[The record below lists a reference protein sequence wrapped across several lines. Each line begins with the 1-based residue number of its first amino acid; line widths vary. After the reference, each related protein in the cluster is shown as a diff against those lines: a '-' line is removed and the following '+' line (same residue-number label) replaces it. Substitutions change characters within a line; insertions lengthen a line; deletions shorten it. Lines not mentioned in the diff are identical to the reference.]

1 MAAWDVVLLDPVVVW
16 YEGLL
21 QADPLTAEQV
31 AAALDL
37 LEAYGPSLGRP
48 LVDTLR
54 DSRLPNLKELR
65 PGSRGRDVDRGGDGS
80 MTRPRDEGGSTMA
93 RTWKGLRSEVVSD
106 GRLSEP
112 RVAEARAR
120 QLAEVRAHRL
130 AELREALGMTQVA
143 LAERLRV
150 SQSRVSRIER
160 GAIDHTQLETLRA
173 YLEALGGELEVSAR
187 FGDERI
193 LITS

>member
-1 MAAWDVVLLDPVVVW
+1 MMRPR
-16 YEGLL
+16 YEG
-21 QADPLTAEQV
+21 
-31 AAALDL
+31 
-37 LEAYGPSLGRP
+37 
-48 LVDTLR
+48 
-54 DSRLPNLKELR
+54 
-65 PGSRGRDVDRGGDGS
+65 GDA
-80 MTRPRDEGGSTMA
+80 MA
-93 RTWKGLRSEVVSD
+93 RTWKGLRSEAVTD
-106 GRLSEP
+106 GRLDEP
-112 RVAEARAR
+112 RVADARARQRALAR

-193 LITS
+193 LIVG